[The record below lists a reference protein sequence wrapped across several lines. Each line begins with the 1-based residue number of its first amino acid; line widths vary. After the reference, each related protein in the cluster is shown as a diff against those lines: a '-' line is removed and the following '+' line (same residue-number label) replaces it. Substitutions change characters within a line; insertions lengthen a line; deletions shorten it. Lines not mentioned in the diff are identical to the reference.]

1 MKVKANANW
10 GNLIDGEFNVPR
22 HIGEVWETTKE
33 RGHYLL
39 SKGVVDLV
47 PTDEEM
53 EQFAEQIVN
62 QEVEIA
68 KPKKRGR
75 PKKS

>member
-10 GNLIDGEFNVPR
+10 GLLLDGETMKPR
-22 HIGEVWETTKE
+22 KQGEVWEVTEE
-33 RGHYLL
+33 RGNYLL

-47 PTDEEM
+47 PDAEKMEEVANLI
-53 EQFAEQIVN
+53 E
-62 QEVEIA
+62 EVEIA

>member
-22 HIGEVWETTKE
+22 KLGEVWETSDE
-33 RGHYLL
+33 RGHFLL

-47 PTDEEM
+47 PTEDEM

>member
-10 GNLIDGEFNVPR
+10 GLLLDGATMKPR
-22 HIGEVWETTKE
+22 KLGEEWEVTEE
-33 RGHYLL
+33 RGNYLL

-47 PTDEEM
+47 PDAEKMEEVANLI
-53 EQFAEQIVN
+53 E
-62 QEVEIA
+62 EVEIA